1 MTTYKM
7 EEKQMYTIEA
17 KLAGIPLCVE
27 LSYPY
32 TGKLFRD
39 YIVKLSEEEKEESLD
54 ISVTEEEILA
64 EQTDPEHQ
72 YPLPYL
78 ESLAIYRKISH
89 KFLEHD
95 ILLFHCSALEIDGK
109 AVLFTAPSGTGKST
123 HARLWREHFPD
134 RVRTINDDK
143 PLLKIDGQSIEVYG
157 TPYGGKD
164 GLQKNISAP
173 AAAIVILEQGK
184 ENEICRLTM
193 KEAYPMLL
201 NQTYRR
207 KDAEGLIRTMDLVG
221 SVARIPVYHLSC
233 NISEEAVELVY
244 KTLKG
249 EEIL

>member
-1 MTTYKM
+1 
-7 EEKQMYTIEA
+7 MYTIEA

-27 LSYPY
+27 LRYSY
-32 TGKLFRD
+32 TGKLFQD
-39 YIVKLSEEEKEESLD
+39 YIVKLSEEEKNASLN

-78 ESLAIYRKISH
+78 ESLAVYRKISH
-89 KFLEHD
+89 KFLEYD

-134 RVRTINDDK
+134 KVRTINDDK
-143 PLLKIDGQSIEVYG
+143 PLLKIEGQGVVVYG

-164 GLQKNISAP
+164 GLQNNISAP
-173 AAAIVILEQGK
+173 VAAIAILEQRK
-184 ENEICRLTM
+184 ENEIHRLSM

-201 NQTYRR
+201 NQTYRK
-207 KDAEGLIRTMDLVG
+207 KDAPGLIRTMDLVG
-221 SVARIPVYHLSC
+221 RVAELPVYCLKC

-249 EEIL
+249 EKIL